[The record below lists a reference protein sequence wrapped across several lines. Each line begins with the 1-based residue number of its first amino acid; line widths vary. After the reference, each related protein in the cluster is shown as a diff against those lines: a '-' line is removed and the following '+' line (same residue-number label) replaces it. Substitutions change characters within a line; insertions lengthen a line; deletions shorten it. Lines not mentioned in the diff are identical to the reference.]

1 MYLQG
6 VSTRKVAAITE
17 GLSRVRIGKDAV
29 SRVAQRLE
37 EELSAWRGRPL
48 ELAYPYLYLDA
59 AYFKVNWGGRVVDLA
74 LLVAVGV
81 NEEGYREVLVVEP
94 AGGERKEAW
103 RNLLKGL
110 VERGLRGVRLVI
122 SDDHPSIRQAVMAEL
137 PGASWQRCVVH
148 FMRNVLAHVPQS
160 ERGVVAEELQEVFV
174 ARRRGTAESLA
185 RGFVER
191 YQDRY
196 RRAVEV
202 FAQGLGEAL
211 TYLDFPSGHQR
222 HIKSNPSCHLPP
234 GPEKIVAAM
243 LSRTIAAFCIIDDA
257 LQAMGHKDDP
267 QTKVP
272 SSVILTLAILAAME
286 LGGKHNKA
294 LALAKD
300 LNLFTHVPSPSRFNR
315 RLHALY
321 PLFLPLLHL
330 LSQVWKNLHQAQAY
344 ALDTFPLPACEN
356 IRAPRSRLFPH
367 KVYRGFVPS
376 KRVYFHGLKLHLL
389 VDDGKFIHEVNLS
402 PGSLHDLSSLLLLPL
417 DLPEGAELYM
427 DRGYESHLYED
438 LLREAQGVVPMV
450 IRRGNS
456 RRYVPWLQY
465 LAIVGRR
472 VVETVGGMLHAM
484 FPRRIHAVTQ
494 EGFVIKV
501 LSFVLAHNLKLLTQ
515 EMA

>member
-1 MYLQG
+1 MTPGMPKGKAPKLFLG
-6 VSTRKVAAITE
+6 VHARLVFLKKEDEWAILDLMRRFSSATRYAYNRLLEGKTREELKRENGPLCTLFGLNTRYADGTIEKVQATLDSAKELGQDPRKV
-17 GLSRVRIGKDAV
+17 V
-29 SRVAQRLE
+29 
-37 EELSAWRGRPL
+37 
-48 ELAYPYLYLDA
+48 
-59 AYFKVNWGGRVVDLA
+59 FGGRKLFDQLKRRHLSGKALLA
-74 LLVAVGV
+74 LK
-81 NEEGYREVLVVEP
+81 R
-94 AGGERKEAW
+94 ERKE
-103 RNLLKGL
+103 
-110 VERGLRGVRLVI
+110 
-122 SDDHPSIRQAVMAEL
+122 
-137 PGASWQRCVVH
+137 
-148 FMRNVLAHVPQS
+148 
-160 ERGVVAEELQEVFV
+160 
-174 ARRRGTAESLA
+174 RR
-185 RGFVER
+185 
-191 YQDRY
+191 
-196 RRAVEV
+196 
-202 FAQGLGEAL
+202 QGLLYSRGNAAKKGNRDGAL
-211 TYLDFPSGHQR
+211 LLRVNLGKGAYVHALVQTSHPQLKALCERVYASLPYNV
-222 HIKSNPSCHLPP
+222 NPSCHLPP
-234 GPEKIVAAM
+234 GPEKIEAAM

-376 KRVYFHGLKLHLL
+376 KRVYFHGPKLHLL

-402 PGSLHDLSSLLLLPL
+402 PGSWHDLTSLLLLPL

-438 LLREAQGVVPMV
+438 LLREAQGIVPMV

>member
-1 MYLQG
+1 
-6 VSTRKVAAITE
+6 
-17 GLSRVRIGKDAV
+17 
-29 SRVAQRLE
+29 
-37 EELSAWRGRPL
+37 
-48 ELAYPYLYLDA
+48 
-59 AYFKVNWGGRVVDLA
+59 
-74 LLVAVGV
+74 
-81 NEEGYREVLVVEP
+81 
-94 AGGERKEAW
+94 
-103 RNLLKGL
+103 
-110 VERGLRGVRLVI
+110 
-122 SDDHPSIRQAVMAEL
+122 
-137 PGASWQRCVVH
+137 
-148 FMRNVLAHVPQS
+148 
-160 ERGVVAEELQEVFV
+160 
-174 ARRRGTAESLA
+174 
-185 RGFVER
+185 
-191 YQDRY
+191 
-196 RRAVEV
+196 
-202 FAQGLGEAL
+202 
-211 TYLDFPSGHQR
+211 
-222 HIKSNPSCHLPP
+222 
-234 GPEKIVAAM
+234 M
-243 LSRTIAAFCIIDDA
+243 LSHTIAAFCIIDDA

-376 KRVYFHGLKLHLL
+376 KRVYFHGPKLHLL

-427 DRGYESHLYED
+427 DRGYESHLYAAFPSGKHLED
-438 LLREAQGVVPMV
+438 LLREAQGIVPMV

-465 LAIVGRR
+465 LALVGRR